1 MFTSRHFRFILALG
15 TGVLAGATAFAL
27 NLPPKTMI
35 LITANLC
42 FANYLM
48 LELRL
53 VRGLTPDKLRARAA
67 QTDEG
72 VPLIF
77 LLAFATIAISVTA
90 IFLVINRPDGN
101 LTQSALAL
109 ASIPLGWAVT
119 HTMAAFHYAYL
130 YYAAQT
136 APDTGDTGGI
146 SFPDTP
152 EPGVIDFLYF
162 AFTIGM
168 TAQVSDTVV
177 TRSAMRKT
185 VLIHGILSFFFNTSI
200 LALAVSAALTLGR

>member
-1 MFTSRHFRFILALG
+1 MGSSRHLRFILAFCAGLIAGGAAFLLG
-15 TGVLAGATAFAL
+15 
-27 NLPPKTMI
+27 LPDKMVI

-42 FANYLM
+42 FATYLV

-53 VRGLTPDKLRARAA
+53 GLRLTPDQLRARAA

-77 LLAFATIAISVTA
+77 LLAFATICISLTA

-101 LTQSALAL
+101 LPQSVLAL
-109 ASIPLGWAVT
+109 ATIPLGWAVS
-119 HTMAAFHYAYL
+119 HVMAAFHYAYL
-130 YYAAQT
+130 FYAAQT

-146 SFPDTP
+146 SFPDSP
-152 EPGVIDFLYF
+152 EPGAIDFLYF

-168 TAQVSDTVV
+168 TAQVSDAVV
-177 TRSAMRKT
+177 TRPAMRKT
-185 VLIHGILSFFFNTSI
+185 VLIHGIVSFFFNTSI
-200 LALAVSAALTLGR
+200 LALAVSAALSLGR

>member
-1 MFTSRHFRFILALG
+1 MFTSRHFRFILAFCA
-15 TGVLAGATAFAL
+15 GVLAGAIAFAVG
-27 NLPPKTMI
+27 LPTRMII
-35 LITANLC
+35 LIAANMC
-42 FANYLM
+42 FAGYLV

-53 VRGLTPDKLRARAA
+53 VRGLTPDTLRARAA

-77 LLAFATIAISVTA
+77 CLALATISISLTA
-90 IFLVINRPDGN
+90 IFLVINRSDGD
-101 LTQSALAL
+101 LALAL
-109 ASIPLGWAVT
+109 LALATIPLGWAVS

-130 YYAAQT
+130 FYAAQT

-146 SFPDTP
+146 NFPDTA
-152 EPGVIDFLYF
+152 EPGMIDFLYF

-168 TAQVSDTVV
+168 TAQVSDAFV
-177 TRSAMRKT
+177 TRPAMRRT
-185 VLIHGILSFFFNTSI
+185 VLIHGIISFFFNTSI

>member
-1 MFTSRHFRFILALG
+1 MFKSRHFRFILAFCAGL
-15 TGVLAGATAFAL
+15 LAGAGAFAMG
-27 NLPPKTMI
+27 LPTKTII

-42 FANYLM
+42 FAAYLA

-53 VRGLTPDKLRARAA
+53 VRGLTPAKLRARAA

-77 LLAFATIAISVTA
+77 VLALSTIMISLTA
-90 IFLVINRPDGN
+90 IFLVINHNDGS
-101 LTQSALAL
+101 LTELLLAL
-109 ASIPLGWAVT
+109 ATIPLGWAVS

-130 YYAAQT
+130 YYAART

-168 TAQVSDTVV
+168 TAQVSDTEV
-177 TRSAMRKT
+177 TRPAMRQS
-185 VLIHGILSFFFNTSI
+185 VLIHGIISFFFNTSI